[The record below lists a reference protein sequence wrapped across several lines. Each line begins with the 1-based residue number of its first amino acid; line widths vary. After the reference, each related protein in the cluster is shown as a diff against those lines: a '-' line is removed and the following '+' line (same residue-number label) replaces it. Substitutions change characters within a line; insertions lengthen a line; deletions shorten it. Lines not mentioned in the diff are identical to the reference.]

1 MQTDEIDDRG
11 YTRGKRFRADIR
23 IARQPPILFARRID
37 DRVRHWT
44 SGKFRT
50 GTSLANQTT
59 VRLTNPPTFLFFQS
73 VSSELYSRRLMAE
86 SVLIEQTV

>member
-11 YTRGKRFRADIR
+11 YTRSKRFRADIR

-50 GTSLANQTT
+50 DTSLANQTT
-59 VRLTNPPTFLFFQS
+59 VRLTNPPTFLFFS
-73 VSSELYSRRLMAE
+73 LFRLNYIRGA
-86 SVLIEQTV
+86 